1 MRGIHKKGKNG
12 PGLTG
17 IQRVLNTRERV
28 QEVEDPC
35 KVMISNLDYSLTE
48 EDVKVFCSTAGPV
61 TAVKLIKKRYAKTS
75 KGFGFVDFEQPLT
88 ATIALEELNGK
99 EFHGRIVELKPAIT
113 TREKRIQETTEEWEQ
128 RSLEKERRSAEGYA
142 DEDEGEKGEGESR
155 AKKAAVPS
163 KDGSIQSTDEFFDF
177 VGRRVKPKPQ
187 ISGEDPE

>member
-1 MRGIHKKGKNG
+1 M
-12 PGLTG
+12 
-17 IQRVLNTRERV
+17 
-28 QEVEDPC
+28 
-35 KVMISNLDYSLTE
+35 
-48 EDVKVFCSTAGPV
+48 
-61 TAVKLIKKRYAKTS
+61 
-75 KGFGFVDFEQPLT
+75 DFEQPLT

-142 DEDEGEKGEGESR
+142 DEDEGEKREGESR

-187 ISGEDPE
+187 ISVEDPE